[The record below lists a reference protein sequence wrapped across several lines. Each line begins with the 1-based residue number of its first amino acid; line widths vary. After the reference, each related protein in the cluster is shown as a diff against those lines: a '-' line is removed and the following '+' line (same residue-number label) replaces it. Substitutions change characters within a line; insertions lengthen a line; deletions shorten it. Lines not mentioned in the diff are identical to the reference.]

1 MVTIYRPANFS
12 WPQGARGAD
21 GFVTRSAFMDERP
34 AKLTYDEL
42 VSVVAE
48 LRSAN
53 VQLHSINV
61 ELHAR
66 VVEFHTRVVEFH
78 TRVEL
83 LQRRVGQLE
92 AQLRSRPPGPPSVPW
107 FVKPAVLLKKN
118 RSVLRTAR

>member
-21 GFVTRSAFMDERP
+21 GFVTRSAFTDERP
-34 AKLTYDEL
+34 AKPTDDEL

-53 VQLHSINV
+53 VQMRSINV

-66 VVEFHTRVVEFH
+66 VVEFHARA
-78 TRVEL
+78 EL

-92 AQLRSRPPGPPSVPW
+92 AELRSRPPGPPSVPL
-107 FVKPAVLLKKN
+107 FVKPAVLLRKN
-118 RSVLRTAR
+118 RSVLRTARQQDRD